1 MSTRQ
6 QLLNSI
12 ADTIQDYRSDDPY
25 TSELTPEHVDC
36 WVEQFDKKV
45 RVRILRE
52 MDHVL
57 KQTYYSQERMTKFLK
72 GVINTQK
79 LVGDDPCKFWQDI
92 VFLDIQRGGNSQTD
106 MLAIF
111 NELLQ
116 DQCGF
121 GTAECG
127 DNSSTYLYLDDC
139 LFTGKRVRRDLKAW
153 IINKAPAK
161 AKLHVVAI
169 ALHSN
174 GFYYT
179 EKSIEEAVAEAEKE
193 IEIIWWC
200 SVVPENRVGLRRD
213 SADVLRPTLIPKDAN
228 VQAYVEQMKYPPK
241 LRSSGYTGLNSLYT
255 NDKEKILLEQEFLKA
270 GARIRQL
277 IPDMGVTQRPLGHSP
292 LDTLGFGSLI
302 VTYRN
307 CPNNAPLALWI
318 GDPWYPL
325 FPRLT
330 HNEVEFRRRQAS
342 WKNEA

>member
-1 MSTRQ
+1 MLTRE
-6 QLLNSI
+6 QLLSSI
-12 ADTIQDYRSDDPY
+12 ADTIQDYRAGDPD
-25 TSELTPEHVDC
+25 TPTPTPEHVDC

-57 KQTYYSQERMTKFLK
+57 KLTYYSQERMTKFLK

-116 DQCGF
+116 DLCGF

-153 IINKAPAK
+153 IANEAPAK
-161 AKLHVVAI
+161 AKLHIVVI

-179 EKSIEEAVAEAEKE
+179 EQSIEEAVASAGKE

-200 SVVPENRVGLRRD
+200 SVVPENRIGSYED
-213 SADVLRPTLIPKDAN
+213 CADVLRPTYIPKDAN
-228 VQAYVEQMKYPPK
+228 VRAYVEQMESPPV
-241 LRSSGYTGLNSLYT
+241 LRCSGYTGMNSLYT
-255 NDKEKILLEQEFLKA
+255 NDRGKKLLEQEFLKE